1 MILGVMDSI
10 FLLRLG
16 FVKSGSHLE
25 CLHATVGETIEMY
38 EYQKGLFSFM
48 AVLLSE
54 AQTEIPVKSVN
65 HTNLTFCHRLRSYFE
80 GAIMLR
86 ILCAWE
92 ENNHIQI
99 MPPVLFLAKAA
110 CCQSLGLMLNQRDL
124 SLGALPALC
133 CAPVVEEVLVYC
145 LHDLVKYVYMN
156 DDQLV

>member
-1 MILGVMDSI
+1 MILGAMDSI

-25 CLHATVGETIEMY
+25 CLHATVGGTIEMY

-65 HTNLTFCHRLRSYFE
+65 HTNLTFCHRLKRSYFE

-86 ILCAWE
+86 ILCVRGKKTIIFISRRLFRFW
-92 ENNHIQI
+92 QK
-99 MPPVLFLAKAA
+99 PPAV
-110 CCQSLGLMLNQRDL
+110 SLWVSGI
-124 SLGALPALC
+124 SVWALC
-133 CAPVVEEVLVYC
+133 LLCAVHL
-145 LHDLVKYVYMN
+145 
-156 DDQLV
+156 

>member
-1 MILGVMDSI
+1 M
-10 FLLRLG
+10 LRLG

-65 HTNLTFCHRLRSYFE
+65 HTNLTFCHRLKRSYFE

-92 ENNHIQI
+92 EDDHIHI
-99 MPPVLFLAKAA
+99 TPPVPFLAKAA
-110 CCQSLGLMLNQRDL
+110 CCQSLGQRDL

-133 CAPVVEEVLVYC
+133 CAPLVEEVLVYC